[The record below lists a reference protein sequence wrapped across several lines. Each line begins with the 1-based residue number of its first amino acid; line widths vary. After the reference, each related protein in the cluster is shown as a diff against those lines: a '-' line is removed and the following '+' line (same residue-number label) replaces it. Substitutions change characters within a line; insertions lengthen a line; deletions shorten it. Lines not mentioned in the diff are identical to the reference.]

1 MQKRSETT
9 IEHAGN
15 RDEEIEETFNEM
27 YERVVISCFR
37 YLGFKSIEQ
46 VNNVT
51 PYEYRLLMKSK
62 ELQMVD
68 DQYYLHLQAYLN
80 MKARAKKRVG
90 KKQKMVYTK
99 FNKFFDYE
107 KEVNKVL
114 GVNKNTKGK
123 FSDLA
128 RFINEK
134 SEKEG

>member
-1 MQKRSETT
+1 MQERSETT

-15 RDEEIEETFNEM
+15 RDEEIDETFNEM

-90 KKQKMVYTK
+90 KKQRMVYTK

-107 KEVNKVL
+107 KEINKVL
-114 GVNKNTKGK
+114 GVNKKTTGK

-134 SEKEG
+134 SEQEG

>member
-15 RDEEIEETFNEM
+15 RDEEIEETCNEM

-80 MKARAKKRVG
+80 MKAQAKKRVG

>member
-1 MQKRSETT
+1 MQERSETT

-90 KKQKMVYTK
+90 KKQRMVYTK

-114 GVNKNTKGK
+114 GVNKKTTGK

>member
-9 IEHAGN
+9 IEHARN

-37 YLGFKSIEQ
+37 YLGFKDLEE
-46 VNNVT
+46 VNNIT

-80 MKARAKKRVG
+80 MKARARKRVG
-90 KKQKMVYTK
+90 KKQRMVYTK
-99 FNKFFDYE
+99 FEKFFDYE
-107 KEVNKVL
+107 KEVNEVL
-114 GVNKNTKGK
+114 GIKKKPKGK
-123 FSDLA
+123 FSNLA

>member
-80 MKARAKKRVG
+80 MKAQAKKRVG

>member
-51 PYEYRLLMKSK
+51 PYEYRLFMKSK

>member
-15 RDEEIEETFNEM
+15 IDEEIEETFNEM

-114 GVNKNTKGK
+114 GVNKKTTGK

>member
-37 YLGFKSIEQ
+37 YLGLKSIEQ

>member
-1 MQKRSETT
+1 MQERSETT

-15 RDEEIEETFNEM
+15 RDEEIDETFNEM

-90 KKQKMVYTK
+90 KKQRMVYTK

-107 KEVNKVL
+107 KEINKVL
-114 GVNKNTKGK
+114 GVNKKTTGK

>member
-80 MKARAKKRVG
+80 MKAQAKKRVG

-114 GVNKNTKGK
+114 GVNKKTTGK

>member
-114 GVNKNTKGK
+114 GVNKKTTGK

>member
-1 MQKRSETT
+1 MQERSETT
-9 IEHAGN
+9 IKHAGN
-15 RDEEIEETFNEM
+15 RDEEIDETFEEM

-37 YLGFKSIEQ
+37 YLGFKDLEE
-46 VNNVT
+46 VNNIT

>member
-15 RDEEIEETFNEM
+15 RDEEIKETFNEM

-114 GVNKNTKGK
+114 GVNKKTTGK

>member
-114 GVNKNTKGK
+114 GVNKKTTGK
-123 FSDLA
+123 FSDLS

>member
-1 MQKRSETT
+1 MQERSETT

-15 RDEEIEETFNEM
+15 RDEEIDETFNEM

-90 KKQKMVYTK
+90 KKQRMVYTK

-107 KEVNKVL
+107 NEINKVL
-114 GVNKNTKGK
+114 GVNKKTTGK

>member
-9 IEHAGN
+9 IEHARN

-37 YLGFKSIEQ
+37 YLGFKDLEE
-46 VNNVT
+46 VNNIT

>member
-62 ELQMVD
+62 ELQW
-68 DQYYLHLQAYLN
+68 
-80 MKARAKKRVG
+80 
-90 KKQKMVYTK
+90 
-99 FNKFFDYE
+99 
-107 KEVNKVL
+107 
-114 GVNKNTKGK
+114 
-123 FSDLA
+123 
-128 RFINEK
+128 
-134 SEKEG
+134 

>member
-1 MQKRSETT
+1 
-9 IEHAGN
+9 
-15 RDEEIEETFNEM
+15 
-27 YERVVISCFR
+27 
-37 YLGFKSIEQ
+37 
-46 VNNVT
+46 
-51 PYEYRLLMKSK
+51 
-62 ELQMVD
+62 MVD

-80 MKARAKKRVG
+80 MKAQAKKRVG

>member
-15 RDEEIEETFNEM
+15 RDDEIEETFNEM

-114 GVNKNTKGK
+114 GVNKKTTGK

>member
-90 KKQKMVYTK
+90 KKQRMVYTK

>member
-80 MKARAKKRVG
+80 MKARAKKRFG